1 MTDTRSSK
9 FGYFTLR
16 KWRCFFLSEALKKA
30 YGSFECVSMT
40 VCEKLCFEH
49 LPLEYVLLIV
59 YDKHAKL
66 YGHIVLFLFRTF
78 LLHWKRQTLH
88 SICVLN
94 LFFFHFRLHSID
106 QSCFVFSN
114 NSSYAVALMDYFID
128 WPSNFQNKYT
138 PFNMC
143 AFFSLLSDAY
153 MIQLV

>member
-1 MTDTRSSK
+1 MNAENDLFYGKKIEFSKLFFCRLENVTDSHSSESK
-9 FGYFTLR
+9 NLTLR
-16 KWRCFFLSEALKKA
+16 KWRCFLSVWSIYRA
-30 YGSFECVSMT
+30 YSTFECVSMT

-94 LFFFHFRLHSID
+94 LFFFI
-106 QSCFVFSN
+106 FV
-114 NSSYAVALMDYFID
+114 YILLIKVVL
-128 WPSNFQNKYT
+128 
-138 PFNMC
+138 
-143 AFFSLLSDAY
+143 SLVTIVHML
-153 MIQLV
+153 